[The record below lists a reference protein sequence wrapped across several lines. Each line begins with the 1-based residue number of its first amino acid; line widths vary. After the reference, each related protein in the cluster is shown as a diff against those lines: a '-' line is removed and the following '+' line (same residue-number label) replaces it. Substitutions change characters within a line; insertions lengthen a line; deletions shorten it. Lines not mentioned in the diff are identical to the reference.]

1 MGMSTAIEESVRRIL
16 RDGPAFV
23 ELRQGQRGYEIVLKK
38 GEKLATAFAFNRVHG
53 PTRFVET
60 D

>member
-1 MGMSTAIEESVRRIL
+1 MRETVEESVLRVL
-16 RDGPAFV
+16 RDDPAFV

-38 GEKLATAFAFNRVHG
+38 GEKLATAFAFNRVLG
-53 PTRFVET
+53 PTRFVEA